1 MLFAFHRYRGLMLF
15 RADLFENL
23 RVSCSIVS
31 FDSYI
36 RGFLFAANLSLSL
49 SLSLSLLFSIVFV
62 GKNRLRAFI
71 ALRNNNRPCSRLL
84 RRRRQTEDELE
95 FYGARFRS
103 APRRLPGYG
112 GSGESRRKVW
122 QTRRSTRSSAGV
134 S

>member
-49 SLSLSLLFSIVFV
+49 S
-62 GKNRLRAFI
+62 FI
-71 ALRNNNRPCSRLL
+71 LDRIRWKKSSPRVYNNNNNNNRPCSRLL